1 MTYSPEKYQA
11 NKDRIIA
18 AKKRYYEKNRLSIIA
33 KQKVYDDEHR
43 EQIKEKDRKRKVKKA
58 GKIAID

>member
-11 NKDRIIA
+11 HKERIIA
-18 AKKRYYEKNRLSIIA
+18 AKKRYYEKNRETILA
-33 KQKVYDDEHR
+33 KQKAYDDEHR
-43 EQIKEKDRKRKVKKA
+43 EQIKDRDRKRKIKKA